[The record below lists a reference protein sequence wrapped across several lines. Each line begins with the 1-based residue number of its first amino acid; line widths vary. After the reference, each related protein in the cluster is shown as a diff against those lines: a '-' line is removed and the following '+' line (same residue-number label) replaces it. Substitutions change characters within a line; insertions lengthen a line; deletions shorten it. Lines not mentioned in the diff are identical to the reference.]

1 MYEFTPADPTIK
13 RPGHEPPGTDKQKI
27 VFIYIPILAFVSL
40 LVDIILGT
48 NQAVGVVD
56 LAAGVG
62 LNLLGLMW
70 AKSDAAER
78 QYELSRHFTLAVV
91 LLGVFAIIYYL
102 FKSRG
107 LSGGLTATGLMILY
121 FAGVMIVIGI
131 ASALVTVILVTA
143 GVLPANVLD
152 Q

>member
-13 RPGHEPPGTDKQKI
+13 RPGHDSPVTAKRKI
-27 VFIYIPILAFVSL
+27 AFIYIPILAFVSL

-48 NQAVGVVD
+48 NQAVGVID

-78 QYELSRHFTLAVV
+78 QYELSRHFTFAVV

-102 FKSRG
+102 FRSRG
-107 LSGGLTATGLMILY
+107 LSGGLAATGLMILY
-121 FAGVMIVIGI
+121 FIGLVIVIGI
-131 ASALVTVILVTA
+131 ASGLITTVLVAT
-143 GVLPANVLD
+143 GVLPANILD
-152 Q
+152 S